1 MSEVHKLIHSAP
13 DSASARPDLPI
24 GSVTGVGSF
33 PGTDVWE
40 TVAVIAGEMP
50 ELPILPELPARGP
63 GADMIGRTMSLVT
76 DVSSD
81 LAVATTPTGW
91 RFSGAART
99 SSTAAMR
106 RGASWLGEDLDAL
119 ESRFADYPGRVKIS
133 MTGPWTL
140 AAAVEL
146 TNGERVLRDAGAV
159 AELHDALAEAATSYV
174 TSVSRRLPNAHVLLQ
189 FDEPG
194 LAAVLAG
201 DIRTQS
207 GFAAY
212 SPIGAPEAARG
223 LQTAAAGARSGA
235 DIGFHSCATQP
246 PLRLLRAA
254 GADFLSV
261 DLLASSSMSRQ
272 ARDLADE
279 QFGELFDAGGLLIA
293 GIVDVST
300 DAGYSVDS
308 GTSRRSGVGQK
319 NRLVTDL
326 LTRLGI
332 PIDDLPS
339 QLALSSTCGLL
350 GCGSLERAR
359 EVLSQLNLVAR
370 ALRDERVGS

>member
-1 MSEVHKLIHSAP
+1 
-13 DSASARPDLPI
+13 LPI

-40 TVAVIAGEMP
+40 TIAIIAGEMP

-76 DVSSD
+76 AVSSD

-91 RFSGAART
+91 RFSGTARS
-99 SSTAAMR
+99 SSTAVMR
-106 RGASWLGEDLDAL
+106 RAASWLGEDLDAL

-159 AELHDALAEAATSYV
+159 AELHDALAEAAAAYV
-174 TSVSRRLPNAHVLLQ
+174 AAVSRRLPNAYVLLQ

-194 LAAVLAG
+194 LPAVLAG

-212 SPIGAPEAARG
+212 SPVSAPVVIGG
-223 LQTAAAGARSGA
+223 LKTAAAGARRSA
-235 DIGFHSCATQP
+235 DIGFHCCASQP

-254 GADFLSV
+254 GSDFLSV
-261 DLLASSSMSRQ
+261 DLVASSSMSRQ

-279 QFGELFDAGGLLIA
+279 QFGELFDADGLLIA
-293 GIVDVST
+293 GIVDVVET
-300 DAGYSVDS
+300 AGGRADSVRGSIDS
-308 GTSRRSGVGQK
+308 VGVGPAS
-319 NRLVTDL
+319 RLVTDL
-326 LTRLGI
+326 LARLGI
-332 PIDDLPS
+332 PMEDLHS
-339 QLALSSTCGLL
+339 QLAISSSCGLL
-350 GCGSLERAR
+350 GCGSLQRSR
-359 EVLSQLNLVAR
+359 EALSQLNLVAR

>member
-1 MSEVHKLIHSAP
+1 MLQAAHDNAN
-13 DSASARPDLPI
+13 ARPDLPL

-33 PGTDVWE
+33 PGLDVWE
-40 TVAVIAGEMP
+40 TIAIVSGEMSD
-50 ELPILPELPARGP
+50 LPILPELPARGP

-81 LAVATTPTGW
+81 LAVATTATGW
-91 RFSGAART
+91 RFSGAGRT
-99 SSTAAMR
+99 SSTAVMR
-106 RGASWLGEDLDAL
+106 RAASWLGEDLDAL
-119 ESRFADYPGRVKIS
+119 ESRFADYPGRVKVS

-159 AELHDALAEAATSYV
+159 TELHYALAEAATSYV
-174 TSVSRRLPNAHVLLQ
+174 ASVSRRLPNAHVLLQ

-194 LAAVLAG
+194 LPAVLAG

-212 SPIGAPEAARG
+212 SPVAAPEAIRG
-223 LQTAAAGARSGA
+223 LQIAAAGARPGA
-235 DIGFHSCATQP
+235 DIGFHCCASQP

-279 QFGELFDAGGLLIA
+279 QFGELFDSAGLLISGIIDVGDTASRPASGSSATRSA
-293 GIVDVST
+293 GR
-300 DAGYSVDS
+300 
-308 GTSRRSGVGQK
+308 GTGGVGPGH
-319 NRLVTDL
+319 RLVVDL
-326 LTRLGI
+326 LARLGI
-332 PIDDLPS
+332 PIHELHS

-350 GCGSLERAR
+350 GCGSLERSR